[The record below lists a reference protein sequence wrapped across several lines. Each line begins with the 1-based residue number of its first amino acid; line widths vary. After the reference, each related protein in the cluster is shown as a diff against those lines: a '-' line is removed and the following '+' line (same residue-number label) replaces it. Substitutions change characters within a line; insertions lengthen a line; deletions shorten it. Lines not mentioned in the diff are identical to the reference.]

1 MAGPGADVG
10 PASVP
15 LALTD
20 GQLQEVLQILQWHL
34 PELEVRVFGSR
45 AKGTAKP
52 YSDLDLALMTQA
64 PLTLA
69 QQALLNE
76 AFDESSLPFKV
87 DLVDWA
93 ATSPAFQALILA
105 GSVLIKAGQGG
116 PS

>member
-1 MAGPGADVG
+1 MAGPGADIG
-10 PASVP
+10 PASLP
-15 LALTD
+15 LALTA
-20 GQLQEVLQILQWHL
+20 GQLQEVSQILQSHV

-52 YSDLDLALMTQA
+52 YSDLDLALMTHS

-76 AFDESSLPFKV
+76 AFDESNLPFKV

-93 ATSPAFQALILA
+93 ATSAAFQSLIMVD
-105 GSVLIKAGQGG
+105 SVVIKRGRIEER
-116 PS
+116 

>member
-10 PASVP
+10 PASLP

-20 GQLQEVLQILQWHL
+20 GQLQEVLQILQLHV

-69 QQALLNE
+69 QLALLNE

-93 ATSPAFQALILA
+93 ATSAGFQGLILE
-105 GSVLIKAGQGG
+105 GSVLIKAGQAG
-116 PS
+116 PG